1 MVIKLTLPK
10 RKDIRFKNH
19 DYSQNGAYFI
29 TVCVKDRHNLLWENN
44 VGAISDRPFCHLHK
58 LSQLSDIGKI
68 IDDEIHKIGAI
79 YDNVLIDKYVIM
91 PNHIHMIIILKD
103 NEDGRQ
109 DNEDGRPKVAPTIS
123 RIMQQFKGSISKQ
136 VGFPMWQKSFYDHI
150 IRNEEE
156 YQKIWEYIDTNPLK
170 WQEDCYYQNDNAD

>member
-1 MVIKLTLPK
+1 MTLPK

-29 TVCVKDRHNLLWENN
+29 TVCVKDRHNLLWNNN
-44 VGAISDRPFCHLHK
+44 VGAISDRLLCHPLP
-58 LSQLSDIGKI
+58 LSDIGKI
-68 IDDEIHKIGAI
+68 IGDEIHKIGAI

-103 NEDGRQ
+103 Y
-109 DNEDGRPKVAPTIS
+109 EDGRPKVAPTIS

-170 WQEDCYYQNDNAD
+170 WQEDCYYQKYNVD